1 MRTTTRAQFDAYDR
15 NYNEH
20 VNNAL
25 SFSGL
30 KVDFFTRVKV
40 DALLELLTTSASS
53 TSTLS
58 LIDIGCGIA
67 NSHPLLAGRI
77 SRLVGVDV
85 SSTCVAAAAAANPQN
100 EYATFNGLELPY
112 RAATFDAA
120 SAVCV
125 FHHVPLAERLPLARD
140 VRRVLR
146 PGGLFAIFEHNPL
159 NPLTRHV
166 VSNCEFDKDAVL
178 LRSRETERLLAEAG
192 FGQISSRFILTVP
205 VKGRILRKFDRL
217 FGRWPLGAQYHS
229 TGRV

>member
-25 SFSGL
+25 SFSG
-30 KVDFFTRVKV
+30 VKV

-125 FHHVPLAERLPLARD
+125 FH
-140 VRRVLR
+140 
-146 PGGLFAIFEHNPL
+146 
-159 NPLTRHV
+159 
-166 VSNCEFDKDAVL
+166 
-178 LRSRETERLLAEAG
+178 
-192 FGQISSRFILTVP
+192 
-205 VKGRILRKFDRL
+205 
-217 FGRWPLGAQYHS
+217 
-229 TGRV
+229 